1 MVNKYECLFVQ
12 CTMLKTPQR
21 GIIITISEVELT
33 ITFIF
38 TNIEFF
44 FIDKDTISH
53 AEENRYWKIAG
64 FLTVKKKFPDEFT
77 NALTFIEIFHYFS
90 LFSFNDGGKL
100 FSIIIV
106 KLVI

>member
-1 MVNKYECLFVQ
+1 
-12 CTMLKTPQR
+12 MLKTPQK
-21 GIIITISEVELT
+21 GIMYTTSEVELT
-33 ITFIF
+33 STFIF

-44 FIDKDTISH
+44 FIDKVMLKKMDI
-53 AEENRYWKIAG
+53 EKQQG
-64 FLTVKKKFPDEFT
+64 FWQLKKFLDEFT
-77 NALTFIEIFHYFS
+77 NALIFIDIFHYFS